1 MGTSPIHVCQQ
12 NMSRTGTIMK
22 WALKPFFVLHDVPM
36 EFSKSEDKTI
46 VKIETEQ
53 GMILD
58 GVRGLASMAQ
68 KTFNLSSDIPI
79 KVETDDKKTIITME
93 QTNWIFCDCDLPPTE
108 ALPIEGGG
116 EEEKDDEEEELL
128 ERILPGVN
136 RTTTEDESE
145 ANHDSI
151 TLINE
156 FFEFSQAEES
166 FLERKAS
173 IRKSLHYKK
182 EYYGSQ
188 TLIEPTEDF
197 LIETSSNDDVSS
209 EKEDSKDFVDEDIR
223 NL

>member
-1 MGTSPIHVCQQ
+1 
-12 NMSRTGTIMK
+12 MK

-36 EFSKSEDKTI
+36 ELSKSEDKTI

-93 QTNWIFCDCDLPPTE
+93 LTNWIFCDCDLPPTE

-116 EEEKDDEEEELL
+116 EAEKDDEEEELL

-136 RTTTEDESE
+136 RTTTG
-145 ANHDSI
+145 
-151 TLINE
+151 
-156 FFEFSQAEES
+156 
-166 FLERKAS
+166 KM
-173 IRKSLHYKK
+173 
-182 EYYGSQ
+182 
-188 TLIEPTEDF
+188 
-197 LIETSSNDDVSS
+197 
-209 EKEDSKDFVDEDIR
+209 
-223 NL
+223 

>member
-1 MGTSPIHVCQQ
+1 MDSLTSYIWPRNMVTSPIHVCQQ

-93 QTNWIFCDCDLPPTE
+93 LTNWIFCDCDLPPTE

-116 EEEKDDEEEELL
+116 EAEKDDEEEELL

-136 RTTTEDESE
+136 RTTTGKILR
-145 ANHDSI
+145 N
-151 TLINE
+151 
-156 FFEFSQAEES
+156 FFAEI
-166 FLERKAS
+166 F
-173 IRKSLHYKK
+173 
-182 EYYGSQ
+182 G
-188 TLIEPTEDF
+188 
-197 LIETSSNDDVSS
+197 
-209 EKEDSKDFVDEDIR
+209 
-223 NL
+223 

>member
-1 MGTSPIHVCQQ
+1 
-12 NMSRTGTIMK
+12 MK

-36 EFSKSEDKTI
+36 ELSKSEDKTI

-93 QTNWIFCDCDLPPTE
+93 LTNWIFCDCDLPPTE

-116 EEEKDDEEEELL
+116 EAKKDDEEEELL

-136 RTTTEDESE
+136 RTTTG
-145 ANHDSI
+145 
-151 TLINE
+151 
-156 FFEFSQAEES
+156 
-166 FLERKAS
+166 KM
-173 IRKSLHYKK
+173 
-182 EYYGSQ
+182 
-188 TLIEPTEDF
+188 
-197 LIETSSNDDVSS
+197 
-209 EKEDSKDFVDEDIR
+209 
-223 NL
+223 